1 MDVTSGNDILLDC
14 STVAFPLPKITWT
27 KDNEVVF
34 PNNSNIIFENNDQ
47 ILRITKADVSN
58 KGHYKCNAKNP
69 AGEVSNEFEVNISG
83 KFFYY
88 HLICTDYKETEIL
101 YVNIRIIYIFFLCFQ
116 PQYFNVSLIHLIF
129 VNA

>member
-1 MDVTSGNDILLDC
+1 MTSGNDILLDC

-27 KDNEVVF
+27 KDNEVF
-34 PNNSNIIFENNDQ
+34 LPSNSNVIFEKNDQ

-83 KFFYY
+83 KFFM
-88 HLICTDYKETEIL
+88 LLLSLQIIKEL
-101 YVNIRIIYIFFLCFQ
+101 
-116 PQYFNVSLIHLIF
+116 
-129 VNA
+129 